1 MAHEYAADGVTI
13 NAVAPGYMD
22 TELTR
27 QYLADH
33 PGRREAL
40 IELIPAGRFARSR
53 RGRRPGP
60 VSVLPAGK
68 LHHRDG
74 PVHRR
79 RTECAV
85 SGKLEGKTVMVTG
98 AGTGFGQQLAIKAAQ
113 EGAARVIV
121 HYRSSAAGAEQTA
134 DGVRAAG
141 ADADLIQGDISSWDE
156 IKRMAHEAGD
166 VDALVNNVGDMASSQ
181 TSWSEPDEATIDHV
195 LAVDIKGTMLMV
207 HEFGTRML
215 ERRTR
220 GAIVNIGS
228 TVIVRGSPRAPIYAA
243 GKYGLLGI
251 TKSYAKALAPHVR
264 VNTFAPGFMDTPA
277 VMNRPDMRSG
287 RLEQLTRDTPM
298 GRIPPP
304 EELTAAALFLATDDA
319 SHITGSYM
327 ICDGGYS
334 MLGA

>member
-1 MAHEYAADGVTI
+1 
-13 NAVAPGYMD
+13 
-22 TELTR
+22 
-27 QYLADH
+27 
-33 PGRREAL
+33 
-40 IELIPAGRFARSR
+40 
-53 RGRRPGP
+53 
-60 VSVLPAGK
+60 
-68 LHHRDG
+68 
-74 PVHRR
+74 
-79 RTECAV
+79 V

-134 DGVRAAG
+134 DWVRAAG
-141 ADADLIQGDISSWDE
+141 SDADLIQGDISSWEE
-156 IKRMAHEAGD
+156 IKRMAQEAGD

-207 HEFGTRML
+207 HEFGTRMR
-215 ERRTR
+215 ERGAR

-277 VMNRPDMRSG
+277 EMNRPDMRSG